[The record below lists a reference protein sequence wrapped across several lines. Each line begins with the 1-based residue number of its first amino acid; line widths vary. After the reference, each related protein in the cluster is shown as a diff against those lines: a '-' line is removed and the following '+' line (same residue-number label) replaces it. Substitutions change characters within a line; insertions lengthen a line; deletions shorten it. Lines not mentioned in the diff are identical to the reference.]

1 VVDRDEGHNRRTFL
15 KHATAIGIGG
25 LAGRGVYDVLDGIA
39 GPPRSGAAA
48 AAVRRRQEQYLVDNV
63 EVILDNG
70 VTCAIPPLHNDVFT
84 AKLNPKIEWTT
95 SALKSAQSRVEKAL
109 STVEA
114 PYTSNAAGLTMVI
127 GWGLPF
133 FEQYVP
139 SLMTKLPVDLEL
151 SQSGTTKYAVLPA
164 IRFPSD
170 PSDLVLEDNDIMFKM
185 RSDSASILKSV
196 ESQLFDNSNSS
207 AYIGDLFFLTSK
219 RIGFL
224 GRGFDKV
231 SIAKTLAKAA
241 NVPGSDK
248 IPDRAQ
254 LMMGFTSTQTAAL
267 GPDNIPSFET
277 LKGVTN
283 QFPSG
288 YFAAGCAMH
297 LSHIY
302 EDLNTWYGTDPD
314 GGYRARVQR
323 MFSGNTPV
331 PGDPKTV
338 TLPNG
343 VGQVAT
349 EDELRDEASRGAV
362 GHNSAL
368 QQATRLAA
376 DVTDNYGR
384 KRTKGT
390 AVPLREDFN
399 TVDDPFA
406 WWRDPVDSTEHTTP
420 PDRGRAGLHFVAFVP
435 ASNKFHVARLAMDGV
450 LPDGTNLESKYGVAP
465 GSAGINA
472 ALQTSHRQNYLIPPR
487 AHRSFPLVEL
497 LK

>member
-15 KHATAIGIGG
+15 KRATAIGIGG
-25 LAGRGVYDVLDGIA
+25 LAGRGVYDILDGIVGQPERAYAA
-39 GPPRSGAAA
+39 GP
-48 AAVRRRQEQYLVDNV
+48 VRRRQEQYLVDNV

-84 AKLNPKIEWTT
+84 AKLNPNITWTT
-95 SALKSAQSRVEKAL
+95 SALKSAQSRLEKAL

-114 PYTSNAAGLTMVI
+114 PYSSNAAGLTMVI

-133 FEQYVP
+133 FDNYVAALK
-139 SLMTKLPVDLEL
+139 SKLPVDLQL
-151 SQSGTTKYAVLPA
+151 SKETGTTQYAVLDA
-164 IRFPSD
+164 IKFPSD
-170 PSDLVLEDNDIMFKM
+170 PSSVLLENNEVMFKM

-196 ESQLFDNSNSS
+196 ESQLFDNSNSN
-207 AYIGDLFFLTSK
+207 AYIGDLFLLTSK

-241 NVPGSDK
+241 NVPGWEK
-248 IPDRAQ
+248 IPDNAQ

-288 YFAAGCAMH
+288 YFASGCAMH
-297 LSHIY
+297 LSHIE
-302 EDLNTWYGTDPD
+302 EDLVQWYGID
-314 GGYRARVQR
+314 GGYGAQVAR
-323 MFSGNTPV
+323 MFSPNTNFPV
-331 PGDPKTV
+331 DSTPV

-343 VGQVAT
+343 PANVANKAQ
-349 EDELRDEASRGAV
+349 LLNEASIGV
-362 GHNSAL
+362 IGHNSAL
-368 QQATRLAA
+368 QQATRLPDA
-376 DVTDNYGR
+376 VVDNYGR
-384 KRTKGT
+384 TRAAGT

-399 TVDDPFA
+399 TVDNPFA
-406 WWRDPVDSTEHTTP
+406 WWRDPDNGVEHTTTQ
-420 PDRGRAGLHFVAFVP
+420 GAAGLHFVAFVP
-435 ASNKFHVARLAMDGV
+435 ASSKFHAARNAMDGV
-450 LPDGTNLESKYGVAP
+450 LPDGTNLYTKYGVDP
-465 GSAGINA
+465 KSAGINA
-472 ALQTSHRQNYLIPPR
+472 ALRTSHRQNYLIPPR